1 MFILKILTHKLR
13 HGDKRDL
20 DIQGRLRLQTQYLIN
35 FFRVLTNAMEID
47 ASVSYE
53 TSLSF
58 FYKIKFAQRNLLLSV
73 QDKPVQI
80 EKL

>member
-1 MFILKILTHKLR
+1 MAIKETLRFKDDFDYKLST
-13 HGDKRDL
+13 K
-20 DIQGRLRLQTQYLIN
+20 LI
-35 FFRVLTNAMEID
+35 FRVLTNAMEID